1 MAFNGC
7 KRDKRVKLIKSTF
20 WSDAVEQDRKK
31 DEEDVNTKTLFR
43 SLTKGLKGIC
53 YE

>member
-7 KRDKRVKLIKSTF
+7 KRDKRAKLIKSTF

-31 DEEDVNTKTLFR
+31 DEENVNTKTFIQV
-43 SLTKGLKGIC
+43 SDKGFKRNLL
-53 YE
+53 